1 MPTIADRFKAF
12 MNPTPTPALP
22 QINTFGGGGSPAAVI
37 TENVYSRFKVERDR
51 NSVIKDCRVMYDGD
65 PRVEKMH
72 RRFSQDLMRGGYFV
86 KTKNMDALLVAGLMQ
101 ARLNL
106 NQKLEN
112 WLRLTARDGDS
123 FLEIEVADGT
133 ETARRSSE
141 TTMLISDVTRKP
153 TLQMHRNT
161 NSADKFENPERAFW
175 MGSENFMGTEP
186 PRDAIWFPEW
196 KMIHARW
203 NHDEESRYG
212 RPMMKSARKQFKYV
226 EDGELNVAVRRKIG
240 GAQLRQ
246 HVIEGSAADVEA
258 YKENNKAA
266 LGKLAAV
273 IDFFSN
279 KQSSLTVHQGDGNID
294 RIGDVEHHIAT
305 MGTASDTPMEL
316 IAYGGEL
323 NRDIL
328 GEKKEAYED
337 TLNQGREWA
346 AMEIIEP
353 LLKREWLLNGIYP
366 ADVEYKIIWRKAR
379 ALSATDLRDLADAAM
394 RLRVLG
400 VKEDVIQV
408 ILASYLQDV
417 DLDILSGDGMDS
429 TAFANNLKG
438 LSI

>member
-1 MPTIADRFKAF
+1 MPTLADRVKAF
-12 MNPTPTPALP
+12 MNPAEVASPSALATTSTAP
-22 QINTFGGGGSPAAVI
+22 VI
-37 TENVYSRFKVERDR
+37 TEDVYSRFKVERDR
-51 NSVIKDCRVMYDGD
+51 NSVIKDCREMYDGD

-72 RRFSQDLMRGGYFV
+72 RRFPQDLMRGGYLV
-86 KTKNMDALLVAGLMQ
+86 KTNNMDAFLVAGLLQ
-101 ARLNL
+101 ARLKM
-106 NQKLEN
+106 NQRLEN
-112 WLRLTARDGDS
+112 WLRLTLRDGDS
-123 FLEIEVADGT
+123 FLELNIADGT
-133 ETARRSSE
+133 GTALRSDL

-161 NSADKFENPERAFW
+161 NSADKFENPDRAFW
-175 MGSENFMGTEP
+175 MGNDSFFGTEP
-186 PRDAIWFPEW
+186 PKDAIWFPQW

-226 EDGELNVAVRRKIG
+226 EEGELNVAMRRKIG

-266 LGKLAAV
+266 LGRLAAV

-294 RIGDVEHHIAT
+294 KIGDVQHNIAT

-337 TLNQGREWA
+337 TLNQGREWTA
-346 AMEIIEP
+346 TEIIAP
-353 LLKREWLLNGIYP
+353 LLEREWLLHGIYP

-379 ALSATDLRDLADAAM
+379 TLSPADLRDLADAAA

-400 VKEDVIQV
+400 VKEDVVQV

-417 DLDILSGDGMDS
+417 DLDILKGDGLDS
-429 TAFANNLKG
+429 QAFANNLKG
-438 LSI
+438 ISI

>member
-1 MPTIADRFKAF
+1 MPTLADRFKAF
-12 MNPTPTPALP
+12 MNPSAEVASPSALATTSTAP
-22 QINTFGGGGSPAAVI
+22 VI
-37 TENVYSRFKVERDR
+37 TEDVYSRFAVERDR
-51 NSVIKDCRVMYDGD
+51 NSVIKDCRAMYDGD

-72 RRFSQDLMRGGYFV
+72 RRFPQDLMRGGYLV
-86 KTKNMDALLVAGLMQ
+86 KTNHVNAFLVAGLLQ
-101 ARLNL
+101 ARLKM
-106 NQKLEN
+106 NQRLEN
-112 WLRLTARDGDS
+112 WLRLTLRDGDS
-123 FLEIEVADGT
+123 FLELDIADSGGT
-133 ETARRSSE
+133 ALRSE
-141 TTMLISDVTRKP
+141 MATMLISDVTRKP
-153 TLQMHRNT
+153 TLNMHRNT
-161 NSADKFENPERAFW
+161 NSADKFDDPSRAFW
-175 MGSENFMGTEP
+175 MGDSFYGMEP
-186 PRDAIWFPEW
+186 PKDAIWFPQW
-196 KMIHARW
+196 KMLHARW

-294 RIGDVEHHIAT
+294 KIGDVQHHIAT

-337 TLNQGREWA
+337 TLNQGREWTA
-346 AMEIIEP
+346 TEIIAP
-353 LLKREWLLNGIYP
+353 LLEREWLLHGIYP

-379 ALSATDLRDLADAAM
+379 TLSPADLRDLADAAA
-394 RLRVLG
+394 RLRLLG
-400 VKEDVIQV
+400 VKEDVVQV

-417 DLDILSGDGMDS
+417 DLDILKGDGLDS
-429 TAFANNLKG
+429 AAFANNLKG
-438 LSI
+438 ISI

>member
-1 MPTIADRFKAF
+1 MPTLADRFKAF
-12 MNPTPTPALP
+12 FNP
-22 QINTFGGGGSPAAVI
+22 SPNAGVASPSTLETTSTSPVI
-37 TENVYSRFKVERDR
+37 TEDVYSRFKVERDR
-51 NSVIKDCRVMYDGD
+51 NSVIKDCRGMYDGD

-86 KTKNMDALLVAGLMQ
+86 KTKNVDALLVAGLLQ

-106 NQKLEN
+106 NQKMEN
-112 WLRLTARDGDS
+112 WLRLTSRDGDS
-123 FLEIEVADGT
+123 FLEIEISDGFD
-133 ETARRSSE
+133 
-141 TTMLISDVTRKP
+141 TTRKSGWSTQPSMIIADVTRKP
-153 TLQMHRNT
+153 TLQMNRNT
-161 NSADKFENPERAFW
+161 NAADKFDNPERAFW
-175 MGSENFMGTEP
+175 MGSDNFMGMEP
-186 PRDAIWFPEW
+186 PKDAIWFPEW

-246 HVIEGSAADVEA
+246 HVIEGSAADVEK
-258 YKENNKAA
+258 YKEDNKLA

-279 KQSSLTVHQGDGNID
+279 KPGSLTVHQGDGNID
-294 RIGDVEHHIAT
+294 HIGDVQHHIAT

-328 GEKKEAYED
+328 GEKKDAYED
-337 TLNQGREWA
+337 TLNQGREW
-346 AMEIIEP
+346 
-353 LLKREWLLNGIYP
+353 LLNGIFP

-379 ALSATDLRDLADAAM
+379 TLSPADLRDLADAAA

-400 VKEDVIQV
+400 VKEDVVQV

-417 DLDILSGDGMDS
+417 DLDILSGEGLDS
-429 TAFANNLKG
+429 AAFAQNLKG
-438 LSI
+438 ISI

>member
-1 MPTIADRFKAF
+1 MPTLADRVKAF
-12 MNPTPTPALP
+12 MNPAEVASPSALATTSTAP
-22 QINTFGGGGSPAAVI
+22 VI
-37 TENVYSRFKVERDR
+37 TEDVYSRFKVERDR
-51 NSVIKDCRVMYDGD
+51 NSVIKDCRMMYDGD

-72 RRFSQDLMRGGYFV
+72 RRFPQDLMRGGYLV
-86 KTKNMDALLVAGLMQ
+86 KTKNMDAFLVAGLLQ
-101 ARLNL
+101 ARLKM
-106 NQKLEN
+106 NQRLEN
-112 WLRLTARDGDS
+112 WLRLTLRDGDS
-123 FLEIEVADGT
+123 FLELNIADGT
-133 ETARRSSE
+133 GTALRSDL

-161 NSADKFENPERAFW
+161 NSADKFENPDRAFW
-175 MGSENFMGTEP
+175 MGNDSFFGTEP
-186 PRDAIWFPEW
+186 PKDAIWFPQW

-226 EDGELNVAVRRKIG
+226 EEGELNVAVRRKIG

-294 RIGDVEHHIAT
+294 RIGDVQHNIAT

-337 TLNQGREWA
+337 TLNQGREWTA
-346 AMEIIEP
+346 TEIIAP
-353 LLKREWLLNGIYP
+353 LLEREWLLHGIYP

-379 ALSATDLRDLADAAM
+379 TLSPADLRDLADAAA

-400 VKEDVIQV
+400 VKEDVVQV

-417 DLDILSGDGMDS
+417 DLDILKGDGLDS
-429 TAFANNLKG
+429 QAFANNLKG
-438 LSI
+438 ISI

>member
-1 MPTIADRFKAF
+1 MPTLADRVKAF
-12 MNPTPTPALP
+12 MNPAEVASSS
-22 QINTFGGGGSPAAVI
+22 GSSLATTSTAPVI
-37 TENVYSRFKVERDR
+37 TEDVYSRFAVERDR
-51 NSVIKDCRVMYDGD
+51 NSVIKDCRAMYDGD

-72 RRFSQDLMRGGYFV
+72 RRFPQDLMRGGYLV
-86 KTKNMDALLVAGLMQ
+86 KTNHVNAFLVAGLLQ
-101 ARLNL
+101 ARLKM
-106 NQKLEN
+106 NQRLEN
-112 WLRLTARDGDS
+112 WLRLTLRDGDS
-123 FLEIEVADGT
+123 FLELDIADSSGT
-133 ETARRSSE
+133 TLRSE
-141 TTMLISDVTRKP
+141 QATMLISDVTRKP
-153 TLQMHRNT
+153 TLKMHRNT

-175 MGSENFMGTEP
+175 MGGDSFYGMEP
-186 PRDAIWFPEW
+186 PKDAIWFPQW

-294 RIGDVEHHIAT
+294 RIGDVQHHIAT

-337 TLNQGREWA
+337 TLNQGREWTA
-346 AMEIIEP
+346 TEIIAP
-353 LLKREWLLNGIYP
+353 LLEREWLLHGIYP

-379 ALSATDLRDLADAAM
+379 TLSPADLRDLADAAA

-400 VKEDVIQV
+400 VKEDVVQV

-417 DLDILSGDGMDS
+417 DLDILSGDGLDS
-429 TAFANNLKG
+429 AAFANNLKG
-438 LSI
+438 ISI

>member
-1 MPTIADRFKAF
+1 MPTLADRVKAF
-12 MNPTPTPALP
+12 MNPAEVASSS
-22 QINTFGGGGSPAAVI
+22 GSSLATTSTAPVI
-37 TENVYSRFKVERDR
+37 TEDVYSRFAVERDR
-51 NSVIKDCRVMYDGD
+51 NSVIKDCRAMYDGD

-72 RRFSQDLMRGGYFV
+72 RRFPQDLMRGGYLV
-86 KTKNMDALLVAGLMQ
+86 KTNHVNAFLVAGLLQ
-101 ARLNL
+101 ARLKM
-106 NQKLEN
+106 NQRLEN
-112 WLRLTARDGDS
+112 WLRLTLRDGDS
-123 FLEIEVADGT
+123 FLELDIADSSGT
-133 ETARRSSE
+133 TLRSE
-141 TTMLISDVTRKP
+141 QATMLISDVTRKP
-153 TLQMHRNT
+153 TLKMHRNT

-175 MGSENFMGTEP
+175 MGGDSFYGMEP
-186 PRDAIWFPEW
+186 PKDAIWFPQW
-196 KMIHARW
+196 KMLHARW

-294 RIGDVEHHIAT
+294 RIGDVQHHIAT

-337 TLNQGREWA
+337 TLNQGREWTA
-346 AMEIIEP
+346 TEIIAP
-353 LLKREWLLNGIYP
+353 LLEREWLLHGIYP

-379 ALSATDLRDLADAAM
+379 TLSPADLRDLADAAA

-400 VKEDVIQV
+400 VKEDVVQV

-417 DLDILSGDGMDS
+417 DLDILSGDGLDS
-429 TAFANNLKG
+429 AAFANNLKG
-438 LSI
+438 ISI